1 MRRYV
6 ALNSTV
12 QTAHNYFLLPRFN
25 STKNPK
31 KSLVKEVVNNLVG
44 ISSRIYK
51 RIPPPLPFLSNLIGA
66 AYPSTVN

>member
-44 ISSRIYK
+44 YLPVSIKEFLLLYRFCRILLE
-51 RIPPPLPFLSNLIGA
+51 PHTLQQ
-66 AYPSTVN
+66 